1 MKKAI
6 VTCALSL
13 MVSSLAAQSRDDIK
27 LGIGASFLGTGDMLI
42 GKLEG
47 EATRKWNRIIS
58 NSVALGIG
66 YGDQK
71 FYYNPTYN
79 YKSLHQQTFTTH
91 LDGNVF
97 VSPFGNDRLYN
108 LKLGTGVSLMYV
120 SDAFPRRNEAIQ
132 RENRASVGINMIMEH
147 EFMLSK
153 KSLIGLKMMI
163 QPYLN
168 GDIASTMLLK
178 FGRKF

>member
-13 MVSSLAAQSRDDIK
+13 IGLSLAAQSQGDIK

-47 EATRKWNRIIS
+47 EVTRKWNRIIS

-79 YKSLHQQTFTTH
+79 YKNLHQQTFTTH

-108 LKLGTGVSLMYV
+108 LKLGTGLSLMFV
-120 SDAFPRRNEAIQ
+120 SDNPW
-132 RENRASVGINMIMEH
+132 RENDPSWQEERISLGLNMIMEH

-168 GDIASTMLLK
+168 GDISSTLLLK
-178 FGRKF
+178 LGKKL